1 MRVLNAGGNTWVDV
15 ATRRPNALPVVDF
28 AARCSDYSWL
38 WCFAISIAS
47 AETGKRVMRRVRQ

>member
-1 MRVLNAGGNTWVDV
+1 MRVLEAGGNTWVDV
-15 ATRRPNALPVVDF
+15 AIPRLNVLPAVDF